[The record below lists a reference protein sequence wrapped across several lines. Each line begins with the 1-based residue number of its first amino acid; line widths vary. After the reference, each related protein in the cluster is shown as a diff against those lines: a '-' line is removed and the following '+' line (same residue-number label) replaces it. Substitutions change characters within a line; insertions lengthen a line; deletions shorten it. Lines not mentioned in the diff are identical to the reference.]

1 MGGLAGNF
9 GCNKTIEELE
19 HNREFKRLMY
29 VGGLVY
35 NREFKGIQ
43 VHVGGLRPQNR
54 EFKRLV

>member
-29 VGGLVY
+29 VGGHVY
-35 NREFKGIQ
+35 NREFKCTW
-43 VHVGGLRPQNR
+43 VGLGHRIGNSRDLCD
-54 EFKRLV
+54 LD